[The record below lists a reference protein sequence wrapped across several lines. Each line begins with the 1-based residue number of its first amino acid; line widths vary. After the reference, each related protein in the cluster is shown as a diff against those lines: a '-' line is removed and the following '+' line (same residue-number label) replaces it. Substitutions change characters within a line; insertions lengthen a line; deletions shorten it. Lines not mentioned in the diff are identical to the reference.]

1 MSEQF
6 EYIGS
11 AGPDVHYFRN
21 AVTSQEFAAKFGVS
35 EQEQQTARAASSLEF
50 PEHLKDTL
58 YIPKVVSEDRA
69 ILDLSEDTLR
79 KMSEELGFPIS
90 RDLIHESNVLIFE
103 RADGYPLKPYIYG
116 LETKVRPTDTVL
128 QRDANNMARLSTDLL
143 EDLDPDWIKLQEAVE
158 FMNGEGVHHYDL
170 RNTGN
175 IYITEG
181 PSGRAQFQ
189 LIDWGWPKDGVNIAD
204 NVGLAEG
211 IFNNSKLEDVLK
223 RYADRSSRQAIE
235 GASDLGKVTKSMH
248 AAESLEDL
256 ANSAKTARFLRGG
269 SDIMGLGSVFTV
281 VFALSMSEAA
291 HAAQVNIADQ
301 LVEREAMTTGQADA
315 YKDILHDIRIRNDLQ
330 AMDVTP
336 LSLASMVAAE
346 QYAHDRFQQFSEE
359 QGLTEEIHQLLA
371 PAMITGRSISGRI
384 HDAVYEALPDDD
396 PSRTMII
403 LQPLAEAKYEILQ
416 AEHHLEEA
424 RSAIPTYQYAHILS
438 EDELQA
444 QQNVSDAE
452 AALRQAQAE
461 YEREFANTLN
471 DPSGI
476 RAVSLVVGED
486 ALIDLIRASAK
497 YADPNTLS
505 PELQEFVQ
513 AQSALD
519 IHLSLPAFQ
528 KETATYN
535 EMLSILHK
543 HAFEAETNLRDHP
556 ETMRAFLEHRL
567 SEKLDARQISRD
579 PAFAETVDPVVDVVP
594 AVNTSSS
601 NGSGFINTQPI
612 IYPEPWVNPHTGDYS
627 LGEPKIDT
635 SVILPTDQGIL
646 ENAIR
651 EFRERTNPLIRDIN
665 PDYQI
670 TLPLPDVTPPIRIIP
685 VTTDPEFREQS
696 YDEGDHTVS
705 NSGIYDTPEYIEMAN
720 IFEKIRAG
728 DETDAQEQ
736 AVLASLADYDETSP
750 LLRALTKAYPAE
762 LQDVSATTESPVTQE
777 EVGVDGTE
785 QKLVGGD
792 IGRFV
797 DLTNTL
803 A

>member
-21 AVTSQEFAAKFGVS
+21 AVTGQEFAAKFGVS

-69 ILDLSEDTLR
+69 ILDLSEDTLEE
-79 KMSEELGFPIS
+79 MSKHLGFPIN
-90 RDLIHESNVLIFE
+90 RDLIHDSNVLIFE

-128 QRDANNMARLSTDLL
+128 QRDANDMARLSTDLL

-158 FMNGEGVHHYDL
+158 FMNREGVHHYDL

-204 NVGLAEG
+204 DVGLAEG
-211 IFNNSKLEDVLK
+211 IFNNPKLDDILR
-223 RYADRSSRQAIE
+223 RYAGRTTIQYME
-235 GASDLGKVTKSMH
+235 GGADLGKVTKNMH

-256 ANSAKTARFLRGG
+256 ASSAKTARFLRGG
-269 SDIMGLGSVFTV
+269 SDIMGMGSVFTV

-291 HAAQVNIADQ
+291 HAAQVDVADK
-301 LVEREAMTTGQADA
+301 LVEREAITLAQADS

-384 HDAVYEALPDDD
+384 HDAVYAALPDDD

-403 LQPLAEAKYEILQ
+403 LQPLAEAKYEILR
-416 AEHHLEEA
+416 AERHLEEA

-452 AALRQAQAE
+452 AALRQAKTE

-486 ALIDLIRASAK
+486 ALIDIIRASAK

-513 AQSALD
+513 AQRELD
-519 IHLSLPAFQ
+519 MYLAAPTHQ
-528 KETATYN
+528 KETAGYN
-535 EMLSILHK
+535 VGLNILHTRM
-543 HAFEAETNLRDHP
+543 FDSESTLRDHP
-556 ETMRAFLEHRL
+556 ETMRVFLEDRL
-567 SEKLDARQISRD
+567 SVRINAQQATADQ
-579 PAFAETVDPVVDVVP
+579 AFADMLEPLHNTTP
-594 AVNTSSS
+594 AVDASS
-601 NGSGFINTQPI
+601 NSSGFINTQPV
-612 IYPEPWVNPHTGDYS
+612 IYPEPWVNPHGDFTLPNTQVDAS
-627 LGEPKIDT
+627 FVQPDDKKILD
-635 SVILPTDQGIL
+635 D
-646 ENAIR
+646 AIKQ
-651 EFRERTNPLIRDIN
+651 FYERTDPLIRVNMPETDITI
-665 PDYQI
+665 PRLDDLRPFRL
-670 TLPLPDVTPPIRIIP
+670 LPIL
-685 VTTDPEFREQS
+685 TDPEFIRSFDSPLSHADISE
-696 YDEGDHTVS
+696 TA
-705 NSGIYDTPEYIEMAN
+705 EYIEMAN
-720 IFEKIRAG
+720 ILEKMRAG
-728 DETDAQEQ
+728 EEVDAQEQ
-736 AVLASLADYDETSP
+736 AVLDSLKGLKGTSA
-750 LLRALTKAYPAE
+750 LLGALTEAYPVE
-762 LQDVSATTESPVTQE
+762 MTDIRTPIDRSTPSAPEDTDMSVATVTMS
-777 EVGVDGTE
+777 TIR
-785 QKLVGGD
+785 L
-792 IGRFV
+792 
-797 DLTNTL
+797 
-803 A
+803 